1 MKTLTF
7 TDHELESMINMY
19 FHELEEAHAYIA
31 QIEEILTKLGALPA
45 KKEVVEKEPKVGK
58 KRGRKPSLKVV
69 EKGEPKKRGRKP
81 KIVPTP
87 EALIAIEPVKNI
99 EKVAKV
105 KRAYNKKVAVDV
117 TPPVPTAELV
127 PVAAIKAKT
136 KKKAEPKSIVPTKI
150 VAAKE
155 KVKKEL
161 VNPEPKPKKI
171 AASKAKAEKEPV
183 AKPAPKRSLNPKF
196 IEKIKGLIEPEPTDP
211 KKEEVKKLAKKKVVR
226 KSKPKGI
233 TLVKL
238 SKPLTKK
245 EVAVEPVVETPP
257 VAPIEPT
264 EQS

>member
-58 KRGRKPSLKVV
+58 KRGRKPSLKVI
-69 EKGEPKKRGRKP
+69 EKGKKRGRKP

-87 EALIAIEPVKNI
+87 EASIVVEPVKNI

-136 KKKAEPKSIVPTKI
+136 KKKAEPKIIVPTK
-150 VAAKE
+150 VVSANE
-155 KVKKEL
+155 KVKKE
-161 VNPEPKPKKI
+161 VVKPEPKPKKI
-171 AASKAKAEKEPV
+171 AASKAKVEKEPV
-183 AKPAPKRSLNPKF
+183 VKSTPKRSLDPKF
-196 IEKIKGLIEPEPTDP
+196 VEKIKGLIEPELTDP
-211 KKEEVKKLAKKKVVR
+211 KKEEVKKVAKKKVVR

-245 EVAVEPVVETPP
+245 EVAVEPVAEIAPVEP
-257 VAPIEPT
+257 PIEPT
-264 EQS
+264 EQL